1 MLDHS
6 AIDRLAGGVII
17 SCQAGPKEPLHGP
30 VYMSA
35 MARAAEAGGAA
46 GFRVNGVVDV
56 WAVRQVSRLPIIG
69 INKLHS
75 DEYPV
80 YITPTFASARVLAE
94 AGADLIALDC
104 TLRPRPEP
112 LAPLVQRIRS
122 ELRLPVMADCATLD
136 DATAAAKAGADILA
150 TTLSEDGALEDDGE
164 KGPDFALLERMV
176 KLTAGPVIAEG
187 RFKEPAHI
195 RRAFGLGA
203 FAVVVGT
210 AVTRPQWL
218 AARLVRAAGESRK

>member
-1 MLDHS
+1 
-6 AIDRLAGGVII
+6 
-17 SCQAGPKEPLHGP
+17 
-30 VYMSA
+30 MSA

-46 GFRVNGVVDV
+46 GFRVNGVLDV
-56 WAVRQVSRLPIIG
+56 WAVRQISLLPIIG
-69 INKLHS
+69 INKIHL

-112 LAPLVQRIRS
+112 LAPLIQRIRS
-122 ELRLPVMADCATLD
+122 ELGLPVMADCATLD
-136 DATAAAKAGADILA
+136 EAAAAAEAGADIVA
-150 TTLSEDGALEDDGE
+150 TTLSEDGVLEDDGE
-164 KGPDFALLERMV
+164 KGPDFVLMEQMV
-176 KLTAGPVIAEG
+176 KLAARPVVAEG

-195 RRAFGLGA
+195 RRAFDLGA

-218 AARLVRAAGESRK
+218 TARLVRAARESGT